1 MVERVLRL
9 KGEYVCYENYGL
21 IDRVLDWLERED
33 GELEIMVGFG
43 FCLAAVT
50 YFAARLV
57 QALMRW

>member
-9 KGEYVCYENYGL
+9 KEDCDCYTDYRL

-33 GELEIMVGFG
+33 GELEMITGYG

-57 QALMRW
+57 QALMQ